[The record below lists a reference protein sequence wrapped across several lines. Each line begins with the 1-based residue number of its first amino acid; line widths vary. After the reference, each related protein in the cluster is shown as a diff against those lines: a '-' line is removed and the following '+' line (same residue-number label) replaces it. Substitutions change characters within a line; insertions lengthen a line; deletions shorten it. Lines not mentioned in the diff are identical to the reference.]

1 MAEFLLDS
9 LVERRAIVGDASVG
23 CDVAAKK
30 ESPQGRGETILQ
42 FAGSGMDL
50 SLSRKK
56 KGGALTFAVD
66 VIDETTTSALHGCQT
81 LDLPR
86 KHWTLRPSTSTPPS
100 NRATRTGSQQPMH
113 SLSSFSLSMPFKI
126 YLTN

>member
-30 ESPQGRGETILQ
+30 DSPQGRGETILQ

-50 SLSRKK
+50 SLRRKK
-56 KGGALTFAVD
+56 KGGALTLVVD
-66 VIDETTTSALHGCQT
+66 AIDEQQQASLE
-81 LDLPR
+81 LPR
-86 KHWTLRPSTSTPPS
+86 KH
-100 NRATRTGSQQPMH
+100 
-113 SLSSFSLSMPFKI
+113 
-126 YLTN
+126 

>member
-50 SLSRKK
+50 SLRKK
-56 KGGALTFAVD
+56 KGGALTLVVD
-66 VIDETTTSALHGCQT
+66 AIGEQQQVSNYPANIA
-81 LDLPR
+81 
-86 KHWTLRPSTSTPPS
+86 LRPPKHLTAKQQGNENPPTLGIEYMYCS
-100 NRATRTGSQQPMH
+100 GFRY
-113 SLSSFSLSMPFKI
+113 LMPFKI